1 MRRVLAGMGVL
12 GLTGL
17 TGCFS
22 SVRRVQKV
30 QVQAPGTYRSASV
43 ATLEEELGQRD
54 SAIQTLQASV
64 LITASTG
71 GSKTGKVKTY
81 TSFQGFIFVQKPRDL
96 RVILKLP
103 VIGSKAMDMVSD
115 GTNFTL
121 LIPPRSRAIVGTNE
135 VTKPSQNG
143 LENLRPAVFFD
154 SLLVPGVS
162 PKDEFVTLTESTR
175 VLAPA
180 HGRKDAAEE
189 PDYDMAVLR
198 IQSGNILHLERLV
211 HFSRLDLLPVEQDVY
226 DAEGQLVTQA
236 MYENY
241 DATSGVP
248 FPRLITIKR
257 PLDEYE
263 LKIEV
268 TKLTLNAKFD
278 SDQFDTPEIPK
289 TFKIERMP

>member
-1 MRRVLAGMGVL
+1 MAGVGVL

-54 SAIQTLQASV
+54 TAVQTLQASV

-180 HGRKDAAEE
+180 HGRKEAAEE

-198 IQSGNILHLERLV
+198 IQSGNTLHLERLV

-236 MYENY
+236 LYENY
-241 DATSGVP
+241 DGSGGVP

-263 LKIEV
+263 LRIEV

-278 SDQFDTPEIPK
+278 SDQFETPEIPK
-289 TFKIERMP
+289 TFKVERMP